1 MGKSR
6 NISLVKTSTVSSTNY
21 FKSYNKSTSSHQI
34 YQGIHF
40 LRFYFFN
47 FLIFTFQSLLLPFNN
62 RLGDSNLYQNH
73 VTNTSLIHN
82 IVERRNEILI
92 DLSRN
97 LFDY

>member
-1 MGKSR
+1 MKT
-6 NISLVKTSTVSSTNY
+6 ISLVKTSTFSSTNF
-21 FKSYNKSTSSHQI
+21 FKPYSKSTISHQI
-34 YQGIHF
+34 YRDSHF

-62 RLGDSNLYQNH
+62 RLGDCNLYQNH

-97 LFDY
+97 FFDY